1 MSHSIEEEE
10 VQDKGIEKIFNKI
23 IAETF
28 PNLKKEMEIQVQEAF
43 RTQNRNNQKITT
55 PDIRCIFIVKI
66 PTI

>member
-28 PNLKKEMEIQVQEAF
+28 PNLKKEMEIHVQEAF